1 MPQTTLEEYSGAPMP
16 AFEHLA
22 GALRLLRDRRGLTQ
36 RQLAEAIASPVKQVS
51 AYETGRQRPRIETL
65 DRILAAV
72 GADAMDLADAM
83 AVLERLETGG
93 ELGAGRAAAGRSEG
107 PSAEAAELS
116 PELRD
121 LAPRLPAI
129 ENLANDVLIELLS
142 EAVERQARRLSD
154 QLHTERPVPRTPG
167 GRQEDGC

>member
-1 MPQTTLEEYSGAPMP
+1 MTMP

-36 RQLAEAIASPVKQVS
+36 QQLAQAIESPVKQIS

-72 GADAMDLADAM
+72 GADAMDLAETMTA
-83 AVLERLETGG
+83 LESG
-93 ELGAGRAAAGRSEG
+93 ELQLPPAGAAGRVRSR
-107 PSAEAAELS
+107 PPAPPAAAEPAAELS
-116 PELRD
+116 PELRE
-121 LAPRLPAI
+121 LAPKLPEI
-129 ENLANDVLIELLS
+129 EKLANDVLVELLS

-154 QLHTERPVPRTPG
+154 DLRAGRTAIEVPR
-167 GRQEDGC
+167 REK

>member
-1 MPQTTLEEYSGAPMP
+1 MTMT

-36 RQLAEAIASPVKQVS
+36 QQLAQAIESPVKQIS

-72 GADAMDLADAM
+72 GADAMDLAETMSA
-83 AVLERLETGG
+83 LESGALRLPPTGPG
-93 ELGAGRAAAGRSEG
+93 GRIRSRQPVPIVAAE
-107 PSAEAAELS
+107 PPTELS
-116 PELRD
+116 PELRE
-121 LAPRLPAI
+121 LAPKLPEI
-129 ENLANDVLIELLS
+129 EKLANDVLVELLS

-154 QLHTERPVPRTPG
+154 DLRTGRAAIEAPRRER
-167 GRQEDGC
+167 

>member
-1 MPQTTLEEYSGAPMP
+1 MTMP

-36 RQLAEAIASPVKQVS
+36 QQLAQAIESPVKQIS

-72 GADAMDLADAM
+72 GADAMDLAETMSA
-83 AVLERLETGG
+83 LESG
-93 ELGAGRAAAGRSEG
+93 ELQLPPSGAAGRLR
-107 PSAEAAELS
+107 PRPPAPPPAAEPAAELS
-116 PELRD
+116 PELRE
-121 LAPRLPAI
+121 LAPKLPEI
-129 ENLANDVLIELLS
+129 EKLANDVLVELLS

-154 QLHTERPVPRTPG
+154 DLRAGRAPIEVPR
-167 GRQEDGC
+167 RAK